1 MLYSLKSAS
10 FGAAIWVRAIRWLFK
25 RSLRMPA
32 QAHSRCDRILFN
44 RKTGILSF
52 DADGSGKEHEA
63 VAFAKLTTKTLG
75 AHDFLI
81 I

>member
-1 MLYSLKSAS
+1 
-10 FGAAIWVRAIRWLFK
+10 
-25 RSLRMPA
+25 MPA